1 MYVKLR
7 YRFRFYPTKPQ
18 QATLANVFGACR
30 YVYNWGLRMRTDAF
44 HAGAPIGYNQSS
56 AKLTELRHTK
66 ETRWLESVSIVPIQQ
81 SLRHLNIAFLNF
93 FEKRSAYPSFKK
105 KRGKQCA
112 EYTRSA
118 FRWRG
123 SARTITLSQL
133 GALDIRWSREF
144 ASEPST
150 VTITKT
156 PSGRYFATLVL
167 DETPK
172 RLPLCKEEAGID
184 LGINRLAT
192 LSNGERIANPRHL
205 GLRLR
210 QLKHASRCLSRRT
223 KGSGRWQ
230 RQRLRVARLQERI
243 ADSRADHLH
252 KVTTDLVRRFGTL
265 YIEDLNVRG
274 MVRNHCLARSLSDAS
289 FGMFRSMLAYKC
301 AWYGRELVEVDR
313 FFPSSKRC
321 SKCGHILESL
331 ALSVRSWRCPEC
343 GAAHDRDLN
352 AALNIR
358 AAGHAVRKARG
369 EAVRRIRSA
378 ERKRRL
384 RRNVNRLGNRA
395 SHGS

>member
-1 MYVKLR
+1 MVPFGWKRWLPRVSSTFRQETVALRRLEECRLPFCLHAAYTMYVKLR

-56 AKLTELRHTK
+56 AKLTELRHAK

-123 SARTITLSQL
+123 NARTITLSQL

-210 QLKHASRCLSRRT
+210 QLKTCQPMPQPQNQGKRSLAAPTPARGALAGTHRRL
-223 KGSGRWQ
+223 SGRPLAQ
-230 RQRLRVARLQERI
+230 GDDGPRAPLRNSLYRGPERAR
-243 ADSRADHLH
+243 
-252 KVTTDLVRRFGTL
+252 
-265 YIEDLNVRG
+265 
-274 MVRNHCLARSLSDAS
+274 
-289 FGMFRSMLAYKC
+289 
-301 AWYGRELVEVDR
+301 
-313 FFPSSKRC
+313 
-321 SKCGHILESL
+321 
-331 ALSVRSWRCPEC
+331 
-343 GAAHDRDLN
+343 
-352 AALNIR
+352 
-358 AAGHAVRKARG
+358 
-369 EAVRRIRSA
+369 
-378 ERKRRL
+378 
-384 RRNVNRLGNRA
+384 
-395 SHGS
+395 HGSQSLLGSQPVGRQLRHVPIHARVQMRMVWAGAGRS

>member
-1 MYVKLR
+1 MLAGLAAVSLAQNTVGRKHAGFTGSSTFRQETVALRRPEECRLPFCLHAAYTMYVKLR

-265 YIEDLNVRG
+265 YRG
-274 MVRNHCLARSLSDAS
+274 PERAR
-289 FGMFRSMLAYKC
+289 
-301 AWYGRELVEVDR
+301 
-313 FFPSSKRC
+313 
-321 SKCGHILESL
+321 
-331 ALSVRSWRCPEC
+331 
-343 GAAHDRDLN
+343 
-352 AALNIR
+352 
-358 AAGHAVRKARG
+358 
-369 EAVRRIRSA
+369 
-378 ERKRRL
+378 
-384 RRNVNRLGNRA
+384 
-395 SHGS
+395 HGSQSLLGSQPVGRQLRHVPIDARVQVRMVWAGVGRS